1 MEPIAH
7 IRSAFPAKFGIPR
20 QAGLVPELRSEVVF
34 EPDFRHPDAIRGLDG
49 FSHIWLIWEFS
60 ANTRE
65 AWRPTVRP
73 PRLGGEQRL
82 GVFATRS
89 PFRPNPIGLSSV
101 RLLGIRRDAVLGSI
115 LNVGGADLMDGT
127 PIFDIKPYIA
137 ADMHA
142 DATFGFTTSNSDY
155 RLQVEISDDLLAQ
168 IPQQLRAG
176 LIGALAEDPRPAYHD
191 DPNRLYGMSFAG
203 LNVKFRVHD
212 GVLTVCQLELP
223 D

>member
-1 MEPIAH
+1 
-7 IRSAFPAKFGIPR
+7 
-20 QAGLVPELRSEVVF
+20 
-34 EPDFRHPDAIRGLDG
+34 
-49 FSHIWLIWEFS
+49 
-60 ANTRE
+60 
-65 AWRPTVRP
+65 
-73 PRLGGEQRL
+73 
-82 GVFATRS
+82 
-89 PFRPNPIGLSSV
+89 
-101 RLLGIRRDAVLGSI
+101 
-115 LNVGGADLMDGT
+115 MDGT